1 MAASN
6 PLLEAP
12 PYAVEDALLQ
22 LGQRLRTARLRR
34 NLSVAEV
41 GKKIGAGSRAVADAE
56 KGKPSTGVAIYVAL
70 LWAFDLLNDFEALA
84 VRFMMLRAWRSR
96 AVGNDGA
103 RDVPRAS
110 TMSSDGSL
118 GLIIGASK
126 SSSVT
131 SASPSWASWTT
142 CCIHRTIEPG
152 RSALG

>member
-84 VRFMMLRAWRSR
+84 DPVHDVEGLALASRRERRRARR
-96 AVGNDGA
+96 
-103 RDVPRAS
+103 PK
-110 TMSSDGSL
+110 
-118 GLIIGASK
+118 GLDN
-126 SSSVT
+126 
-131 SASPSWASWTT
+131 
-142 CCIHRTIEPG
+142 EF
-152 RSALG
+152 